1 MGLLKQRSIRVGSGT
16 FSHPFDCE
24 LACFRLLL
32 LSTNFILFYFGLL
45 SMFRTSLTRLSRSTV
60 QRWTAASA
68 SRPAAVAR
76 VMAIR
81 AMATTGGA
89 TLAELRASSPHV
101 DVVRYEHK
109 NRTWSLN
116 HVDYYATA
124 MAIGFIDA
132 GLRPSDVVLSW
143 LPDHFSEQVRVLQQ
157 VRYRFFFV
165 FKFEIARAN
174 ADDEIFNE
182 KLSPPKNMNCNHR
195 GAMEWIVF
203 QHIFSS
209 NNIIFLTSSIFIL
222 CIQNNCFNR

>member
-132 GLRPSDVVLSW
+132 GLQPSDVVLSW
-143 LPDHFSEQVRVLQQ
+143 LPEHFSEQVRVLHNKCAIGFLFWQIQ
-157 VRYRFFFV
+157 MTNILSKSRLQKHELCSLWCKWNIV
-165 FKFEIARAN
+165 FK
-174 ADDEIFNE
+174 
-182 KLSPPKNMNCNHR
+182 
-195 GAMEWIVF
+195 
-203 QHIFSS
+203 HIFSS
-209 NNIIFLTSSIFIL
+209 NNIDSLTGSISIL
-222 CIQNNCFNR
+222 FCI